1 MGSIFERP
9 GLHYISHRG
18 FRPLAPD
25 NSLPG
30 FEYAGLLRQWAIET
44 DVQKTKDGV
53 LVCCHD
59 GTVDATYNGTGAI
72 QDMSWKELQ
81 QLRMNVGSRVE
92 CFTEEQKR
100 MPLFSEYLVIC
111 KRFGSVPFI
120 ELKTDDVQPVIQ
132 AVRDAGFEDEE
143 VVMSSTVL
151 SRLEET
157 RKHTSKMFVHWIFA
171 QEEQL
176 HRIVKLGNAGISWFI
191 SDVSDCPPEK
201 IQCTREMGLKV
212 CLRAGDSITSVKQ
225 MIAMGLDYIP
235 TNCMH
240 MSL

>member
-1 MGSIFERP
+1 VCRYYVFTFNCGYADAFDKAMNDLRNLIRDKNAARENFIAASIRAE
-9 GLHYISHRG
+9 
-18 FRPLAPD
+18 
-25 NSLPG
+25 N
-30 FEYAGLLRQWAIET
+30 
-44 DVQKTKDGV
+44 
-53 LVCCHD
+53 
-59 GTVDATYNGTGAI
+59 N
-72 QDMSWKELQ
+72 
-81 QLRMNVGSRVE
+81 
-92 CFTEEQKR
+92 
-100 MPLFSEYLVIC
+100 
-111 KRFGSVPFI
+111 
-120 ELKTDDVQPVIQ
+120 
-132 AVRDAGFEDEE
+132 
-143 VVMSSTVL
+143 L

-176 HRIVKLGNAGISWFI
+176 DRIVKLGNAGISWFI

-201 IQCTREMGLKV
+201 IQCTHEMGLKV